1 MTSNKLTQVYT
12 TKVVQDTKQ
21 ELQDAV
27 HMRLRA
33 VRIMSSL
40 PVSSEA
46 WRIVNYI
53 ITGEDS

>member
-1 MTSNKLTQVYT
+1 VTSNKLTQVYT